1 MNIYSANVLEKDK
14 KKTETLEK
22 NNKDKIASDYSANSS
37 EPVKTNT
44 VNEPQE
50 EVFDVPKKIVSTPQ
64 RNGSMV
70 NPYYT
75 YSGTTPTNGESALL
89 RLKREFDQ
97 KKANDP
103 NFVNSNNAKYIKG
116 VANEVRRNYG
126 LSEAEHGSGAS
137 ADYVNSIHNLDGKTN
152 YIDPTNAVKSGNST
166 LDNQVK
172 NALSIY
178 NLKKSYEENKK
189 ANPNFDA
196 TDFAKYLNQ
205 QAETIR
211 RNNALPDELK
221 GTGITADELLAKI
234 NYVIDSPEF
243 QSAKADTDY
252 LEVLKRYDNE
262 KYGILTTEDKKRA
275 ILSYLDAQEQAKNI
289 IKPQAEQAIS
299 DTINSQDTAAIRR
312 GMYGQVPA
320 SALKAN
326 ALANTQNQINSQI
339 NDLALE
345 LINQDDAR
353 ATEEYNIRQQNRQ
366 NKLSALEALY
376 ASEKEKWQ
384 LAKQRAEQKKAEE
397 AAAAQAEYDN
407 YWREREWNRE
417 EEQRIF
423 DNNITLDER
432 NESWEDMRHDNL
444 LGDNQYALDAYDTE
458 FNHNLELYKAETD
471 RNYKTAQGN
480 AALIRAN
487 KSGSSSSANTGGISK
502 NGVNYIDNVLK
513 SKIQNRL
520 EKQYSGIGANGAL
533 NNMIIGKGGN
543 YATNNAGY
551 EGKAYFDVI
560 CDEVMASNLSDTD
573 AILFLNQLG
582 EGYDDEKKANKIA
595 YYAKRYGRDVE

>member
-1 MNIYSANVLEKDK
+1 MPITTGNIYSIMDK
-14 KKTETLEK
+14 IGK
-22 NNKDKIASDYSANSS
+22 NNKSTQTMDKNNKAKIASPYSVNSS
-37 EPVKTNT
+37 QPVKTNKIT
-44 VNEPQE
+44 EYQE
-50 EVFDVPKKIVSTPQ
+50 EVFEAPKKTVSTPQ
-64 RNGSMV
+64 RTGSTV

-75 YSGTTPTNGESALL
+75 YSGTSPSNGESALL

-103 NFVNSNNAKYIKG
+103 NFANSNNAKYIKG

-126 LSEAEHGSGAS
+126 LSDAEHGSGAS
-137 ADYVNSIHNLDGKTN
+137 AGYVNSIHNLDGKTN
-152 YIDPTNAVKSGNST
+152 YIDPVNAVKSGNST

-211 RNNALPDELK
+211 RNSALPDELK

-262 KYGILTTEDKKRA
+262 KYGLLTTEDKKRA

-289 IKPQAEQAIS
+289 IQPQAEQAIS
-299 DTINSQDTAAIRR
+299 DTINSQDTVAIRR

-320 SALKAN
+320 SVLKAN
-326 ALANTQNQINSQI
+326 AIANTQNQINSQI

-353 ATEEYNIRQQNRQ
+353 ATEEYNMRQQNKQ

-376 ASEKEKWQ
+376 QSEKEKWQ
-384 LAKQRAEQKKAEE
+384 MAKQKAADEQAAK
-397 AAAAQAEYDN
+397 AAAAQAIIEQQKYNDEQF
-407 YWREREWNRE
+407 WKQDDSNRAWYE
-417 EEQRIF
+417 LG
-423 DNNITLDER
+423 LDEE
-432 NESWEDMRHDNL
+432 NMRHDN
-444 LGDNQYALDAYDTE
+444 GIDDQNFALKAYDTE
-458 FNHNLELYKAETD
+458 FDNNLNYEKFEQDKINDANNLALGYYK
-471 RNYKTAQGN
+471 
-480 AALIRAN
+480 AN
-487 KSGSSSSANTGGISK
+487 KSGSSSSGVLGGISK
-502 NGVNYIDNVLK
+502 DGANYIDNYLMPRINNLLNDKYGNGSIGGKKGAYSFSGIYKMHAYEDVIANEVLK
-513 SKIQNRL
+513 SGLSNSDAETL
-520 EKQYSGIGANGAL
+520 L
-533 NNMIIGKGGN
+533 NMLNIS
-543 YATNNAGY
+543 
-551 EGKAYFDVI
+551 
-560 CDEVMASNLSDTD
+560 DET
-573 AILFLNQLG
+573 
-582 EGYDDEKKANKIA
+582 IA
-595 YYAKRYGRDVE
+595 KYL